1 MRRLSGILISAFLL
15 LGSAT
20 ASAQMTRG
28 QLLRKY
34 YQVTQLHNSGKD
46 TEAIAVC
53 EEIAAAYPK
62 LPDTYLRMAQIYDDG
77 GESELALVMYRTYE
91 SLEMDDSKVAEH
103 RERISQLEEKV
114 GAKKLEEQ
122 EKEAFEKLMAE
133 TAAKEAA
140 KDAAKAMQQTEQS
153 GTENAGT
160 PAVTA
165 PAIKSSATSLFD
177 LSALVASA
185 STGEPEPEPEPER
198 FDMPQ
203 LESQPI
209 AMMETEVRTASIP
222 EPEPAITQEIAQET
236 ERIFEKVQDS
246 ATKTD
251 CDSPFLFCA
260 HPDAIDGLHIDR
272 NAKYDHKVTPKR
284 KFDTKGDLVGK
295 WVSSAINPETGR
307 DFIILEIDQMGSS
320 LSAMLNE
327 ESGLFLDKKNSILK
341 SSWNAVKSIWSSDG
355 ADFDAT
361 ELIGNATRGDYSEDS
376 FDFTFSLKKK
386 DKPNVANIGRNVMD
400 GLSMII
406 PFGALASR
414 IGSTLLNYA
423 GRKIGNENFQTTIN
437 FSLKSVT
444 EDVLSCSYIVSERH
458 NTQDG
463 TRDMVVEERS
473 FHMFRVPASYQPY
486 RYSSNIQDNALYRSV
501 YAKLEQESQTDISKL
516 YPLAY
521 MSYYGAGTGSK
532 ADETDR
538 MSMAIVQMQ
547 KLADSGCLRASAWLV
562 PVYYNLSIDEKHYP
576 MRLQRKR
583 FRELSDQQL
592 SGLLIGG
599 NPYVFG
605 LNGDILASGNSDSE
619 EIAAEYE
626 KGAAKNDPYSLFCLG
641 KAYKEGTFRTR
652 DLDKSLELFRKAADA
667 GYADA
672 LWQIALA
679 YKSGLGVTSDYGQY
693 ISYLFKAIDA
703 GSIEAMQELSIA
715 YFWGIGVGHDIDMA
729 LQARRSYFHLKN
741 NVWRD
746 VLAQYGFPDM

>member
-1 MRRLSGILISAFLL
+1 MRRLSGILIAALILL
-15 LGSAT
+15 SSVT
-20 ASAQMTRG
+20 ASAQMTRS
-28 QLLRKY
+28 QLLKKY

-46 TEAIAVC
+46 AEAIAVC
-53 EEIAAAYPK
+53 EEIAAVYPK

-91 SLEMDDSKVAEH
+91 SLEMDDRKVAEH
-103 RERISQLEEKV
+103 RQRISQLEEKV
-114 GAKKLEEQ
+114 GAQKLEEQ
-122 EKEAFEKLMAE
+122 EQEAFEKLMAE
-133 TAAKEAA
+133 TAKKETAK
-140 KDAAKAMQQTEQS
+140 K
-153 GTENAGT
+153 ENAANDT
-160 PAVTA
+160 PVAFT
-165 PAIKSSATSLFD
+165 SSATSLFD

-185 STGEPEPEPEPER
+185 NTREPEPEPEPESEPEPEL

-203 LESQPI
+203 LQSQPI
-209 AMMETEVRTASIP
+209 AIMKTDIKSEPIP
-222 EPEPAITQEIAQET
+222 EPEINVEVVQET
-236 ERIFEKVQDS
+236 EKIFEEARTS
-246 ATKTD
+246 ASKAD
-251 CDSPFLFCA
+251 CDSPFLFSA
-260 HPDAIDGLHIDR
+260 HPKAIDELHIDR
-272 NAKYDHKVTPKR
+272 SADFSHKVTPKR
-284 KFDTKGDLVGK
+284 KFETRDDLVGK
-295 WVSSAINPETGR
+295 WVSSAINSETGR
-307 DFIILEIDQMGSS
+307 DFIILDIDQMGSN
-320 LSAMLNE
+320 LSAMINE
-327 ESGLFLDKKNSILK
+327 ESGLFLDKKNNLLK

-361 ELIGNATRGDYSEDS
+361 ELIGTAVRGNFSEDS

-386 DKPNVANIGRNVMD
+386 DKPNVANIGREVMD

-423 GRKIGNENFQTTIN
+423 GRKMGNENFQTTIN
-437 FSLKSVT
+437 FSIKSVT

-458 NTQDG
+458 NTSDG
-463 TRDMVVEERS
+463 TRDMVIEERS

-486 RYSSNIQDNALYRSV
+486 SYTSNIQDNALYRAM
-501 YAKLEQESQTDISKL
+501 YAKLEQESQTDPSKL
-516 YPLAY
+516 FPLAY
-521 MSYYGAGTGSK
+521 MSYFGAGTGSR

-538 MSMAIVQMQ
+538 MSMAVVQMQ
-547 KLADSGCLRASAWLV
+547 KLADTGCLRASAWLV

-576 MRLQRKR
+576 MRIQRKR

-592 SGLLIGG
+592 SNLLLGG
-599 NPYVFG
+599 NPYVYG
-605 LNGDILASGNSDSE
+605 LNGDILTSGNSDPD

-626 KGAAKNDPYSLFCLG
+626 KGASKNDPYSLFCLG
-641 KAYKEGTFRTR
+641 KAYKDGVVKSR
-652 DLDKSLELFRKAADA
+652 DLDASLDCFRKSAAA

-672 LWQIALA
+672 YWQIALA

-715 YFWGIGVGHDIDMA
+715 YFWGIGVEHDVDMA
-729 LQARRSYFHLKN
+729 LQTRRSYFNLKN